1 MTAVGRT
8 YCCVWCWL
16 LLRLV
21 LAAAVEFDYCV
32 RCKLLLCL
40 VQAVAAAE
48 SEGYCEGLLLRLC
61 YCCVCVLFIEFTG
74 AAIRGC
80 CRDLF

>member
-1 MTAVGRT
+1 
-8 YCCVWCWL
+8 
-16 LLRLV
+16 V
-21 LAAAVEFDYCV
+21 LAAAVEFEGYCV
-32 RCKLLLCL
+32 WCKLLLFWCKL
-40 VQAVAAAE
+40 LLLLSLKATAKDYAE

>member
-1 MTAVGRT
+1 M
-8 YCCVWCWL
+8 
-16 LLRLV
+16 

-48 SEGYCEGLLLRLC
+48 SEGYCEGLLQ
-61 YCCVCVLFIEFTG
+61 YCFVYATVASASCSLNLQVRQLG
-74 AAIRGC
+74 AAAVICFNFFLPNLRYHC
-80 CRDLF
+80 